1 MTMIKTVIRAA
12 VAALATAPAAWAQ
25 SAAPVEIR
33 AAVLRVDSPKPAP
46 ISRLDLPPA
55 DLGLA
60 GATLATAD
68 NATTGR
74 FMGQNFTTLEAKA
87 TPETAEAEMRKLLD
101 AGIAFIV
108 VLADA
113 PTTVKLADQAGASAL
128 VFNAG
133 ATDDSL
139 RGADCRANLLHT
151 APSDAMLAD
160 ALAQFLVFKR
170 WDDWLLVAGS
180 HPEDKALAEAYRRA
194 AKKFGARVVEER
206 TFEDTG
212 GARRTDSGHAQVQAQ
227 LPVFMQNAKA
237 HEIVVTADRAD
248 VFASWLPYHTW
259 DPRLVAGSAGLRPVS
274 WHPAHEAWGATQ
286 WQTRFER
293 QAGRNGRPEDYQA
306 WAALRA
312 VGEAASR
319 TKSGDFATLAA
330 YIRGPEFQL
339 AAFKGQGLSFR
350 SWDGQLRQ
358 PILLASGP
366 VTASVS
372 PQEQFLHQ
380 SSQLDTLG
388 FDQPETACKL

>member
-87 TPETAEAEMRKLLD
+87 TPETAEAEMRKILD

-227 LPVFMQNAKA
+227 LPVFMQKAKA

>member
-227 LPVFMQNAKA
+227 LPVFMQKAKA

>member
-1 MTMIKTVIRAA
+1 MTMIRTVIYAA
-12 VAALATAPAAWAQ
+12 VAALSTAPAAWAQ

-206 TFEDTG
+206 IFEDTG

-259 DPRLVAGSAGLRPVS
+259 DPRLIAGSAGLRPVS